1 VRATPVEEH
10 PAYGYSSAEQEEA
23 LSEDGRTLA
32 TLRSLLLGPEQHNI
46 RALRDRLENFEL
58 RTEDVSAVVAEAI
71 RLRHTSGGSEILI
84 EALTPSIL
92 GALRES
98 ARKDP
103 RALSEAFFPVVG
115 PAIRRSLTQYIQSLL
130 ESFNNALEHSLSLQG
145 MRWRLEALRTGKTFA
160 EVVVLHSL
168 IYRVE
173 QIFLIHD
180 KTGLVL
186 CHAVAPGVSV
196 QDPTLVSGML
206 SAIQDFVR
214 DSFNTPRDEIIDS
227 MHLGDLRVWVEPGP
241 HAILAAVIRGH
252 PPETLRPT
260 LREALEKVH
269 QNFGSALELFDGDSS
284 PFAGVRDDLALCL
297 DSRYQESA
305 QTRAKPYFLIALA
318 LLLTAA
324 AGWAW
329 AGFSRQQR
337 WKHFVDK
344 LAAQPGIVVT
354 SFTKESQY
362 QIRGLR
368 DPLAVEPSSLL
379 KGMGLDP
386 KRVQFRWAP
395 YYSLDDAIVLKRVA
409 TVLQPPTTVT
419 LSLES
424 GNLHV
429 QGEAPAGW
437 IEDLKTRAILVP
449 GVRSIDASGLRD
461 VKVAGLE
468 RERKAIEAAV
478 LLFEANRAEMAADQ
492 RFEFEKVAQAIKAIL
507 AGAATPVGRGL
518 VIEIVG
524 HSDNSGTEAWNRLLS
539 ERRAGEVAREL
550 IRNNI
555 EPKSLVVRGVGYSQR
570 LWPSGMGN
578 DPKYDRSVT
587 FRVVIP
593 PASDK
598 Q

>member
-1 VRATPVEEH
+1 MEEH
-10 PAYGYSSAEQEEA
+10 PASGFSNGEQEKA
-23 LSEDGRTLA
+23 LSGEGRTLA
-32 TLRSLLLGPEQHNI
+32 TLRSLLLGPEQRTI
-46 RALRDRLENFEL
+46 RTLRERLENREL

-71 RLRHTSGGSEILI
+71 RLRHSRDGSGSLI
-84 EALTPSIL
+84 EALTPPVI

-98 ARKDP
+98 ARKNP
-103 RALSEAFFPVVG
+103 RTLSEAFFPVVG
-115 PAIRRSLTQYIQSLL
+115 PAIRRALTQYIQSLL
-130 ESFNNALEHSLSLQG
+130 ESFNNALEYSLSLQG
-145 MRWRLEALRTGKTFA
+145 IRWRLEALRTGKTFA
-160 EVVVLHSL
+160 EVVLVHNL

-186 CHAVAPGVSV
+186 YHAVAPGVSV
-196 QDPTLVSGML
+196 QDPALVSGML
-206 SAIQDFVR
+206 SAIQNFVR
-214 DSFNTPRDEIIDS
+214 DSFNTPGDEIIDT
-227 MHLGDLRVWVEPGP
+227 MRLGDLRVWVEPGP
-241 HAILAAVIRGH
+241 QAILAAAIRGH

-269 QNFGSALELFDGDSS
+269 QNFGSALELFNGDSS
-284 PFAGVRDDLALCL
+284 PFEGVRDDLALCL
-297 DSRYQESA
+297 DSRYQRST
-305 QTRAKPYFLIALA
+305 QTRSKPYFLIALA

-329 AGFSRQQR
+329 LSFLRQRQWNR
-337 WKHFVDK
+337 FVDK
-344 LAAQPGIVVT
+344 LGAQPGIAVT

-368 DPLAVEPSSLL
+368 DPLAIEAGSLL

-386 KRVQFRWAP
+386 KRVQFQWAP

-419 LSLES
+419 LSLER
-424 GNLHV
+424 GKLRA

-437 IEDLKTRAILVP
+437 VEALKTRAILVP
-449 GVRSIDASGLRD
+449 GVRSIDTSGLQD
-461 VKVAGLE
+461 AKLADFE
-468 RERKAIEAAV
+468 REKEAIEAAV
-478 LLFEANRAEMAADQ
+478 LLFEVNSAEMAAGQ
-492 RFEFEKVAQAIKAIL
+492 RSEFENTAKEIKAIL
-507 AGAATPVGRGL
+507 AVAATLVGKGL

-524 HSDNSGTEAWNRLLS
+524 HCDNTGAEAWNGLLS
-539 ERRAGEVAREL
+539 ERRADGVARKL
-550 IRNNI
+550 VQDKTD
-555 EPKSLVVRGVGYSQR
+555 PTSLLVRGVGSSQR
-570 LWPSGMGN
+570 VTPPGKGN

-593 PASDK
+593 RAAEN

>member
-1 VRATPVEEH
+1 MEEH
-10 PAYGYSSAEQEEA
+10 PASGLSGGEQEEA
-23 LSEDGRTLA
+23 LSGDGSTFA
-32 TLRSLLLGPEQHNI
+32 TLRSLLLGPEQQNL
-46 RALRDRLENFEL
+46 RALRERLENREL
-58 RTEDVSAVVAEAI
+58 RTEDVSVVVAEAI
-71 RLRHTSGGSEILI
+71 RLRHAQGGSESLV
-84 EALTPSIL
+84 EALTPSVI

-98 ARKDP
+98 ARTDP
-103 RALSEAFFPVVG
+103 RTLSEVFFPVVG
-115 PAIRRSLTQYIQSLL
+115 PAIRRSLTQYFQSLL
-130 ESFNNALEHSLSLQG
+130 ESFNKALEHSLSLQS
-145 MRWRLEALRTGKTFA
+145 MRWRLEARRTGKTFA
-160 EVVVLHSL
+160 EVVILHNL

-173 QIFLIHD
+173 QIFLIHE

-186 CHAVAPGVSV
+186 YHAVAPGVSV
-196 QDPTLVSGML
+196 QDPALVSGML
-206 SAIQDFVR
+206 SAIQNFVR
-214 DSFNTPRDEIIDS
+214 DSFNTPRDEILDS

-252 PPETLRPT
+252 PPETFRAT

-269 QNFGSALELFDGDSS
+269 QNFGPALELFDGDPA

-297 DSRYQESA
+297 DSRYQESP
-305 QTRAKPYFLIALA
+305 QTRTKPYFWIGLA

-329 AGFSRQQR
+329 AGFSREQR

-344 LAAQPGIVVT
+344 LGAQPGIAVT

-368 DPLAVEPSSLL
+368 DPLAVEPGLLL

-386 KRVQFRWAP
+386 KRVQFRWVP

-437 IEDLKTRAILVP
+437 IDNLKVRATLVP
-449 GVRSIDASGLRD
+449 GLRSIDTSRLQD
-461 VKVAGLE
+461 VKRADLE
-468 RERKAIEAAV
+468 RQKKTIEAAV

-492 RFEFEKVAQAIKAIL
+492 RFEFEKTAKAIRTIL
-507 AGAATPVGRGL
+507 ADAATLEDQGL
-518 VIEIVG
+518 FIEIVG
-524 HSDNSGTEAWNRLLS
+524 HSDNTGRESWNRLLS
-539 ERRAGEVAREL
+539 ERRADGVAREL
-550 IRNNI
+550 IRNKI
-555 EPKSLVVRGVGYSQR
+555 EPRSLRMTGVGSSPR
-570 LWPSGMGN
+570 LKPSARGK
-578 DPKYDRSVT
+578 DAKYDRSVT
-587 FRVVIP
+587 FRVVP
-593 PASDK
+593 RPAEK
-598 Q
+598 R

>member
-10 PAYGYSSAEQEEA
+10 PAGGFSSGEQEEA
-23 LSEDGRTLA
+23 PSGDSRTLA
-32 TLRSLLLGPEQHNI
+32 TLRSLLLGPERQNI
-46 RALRDRLENFEL
+46 RALRERLENREL

-71 RLRHTSGGSEILI
+71 RLRHTRGEGEILI
-84 EALTPSIL
+84 EALTPSVI

-103 RALSEAFFPVVG
+103 RTLSEAFFPVVG

-130 ESFNNALEHSLSLQG
+130 ESFNNALENSLSLQG
-145 MRWRLEALRTGKTFA
+145 MRWRVEALRTGKTFA
-160 EVVVLHSL
+160 EVVVLHNL

-173 QIFLIHD
+173 QILLIHH

-186 CHAVAPGVSV
+186 YHAVAPGVSA
-196 QDPTLVSGML
+196 QDPALVSGML

-227 MHLGDLRVWVEPGP
+227 LHLGDLQVWVEPGP

-252 PPETLRPT
+252 PPETLRLT
-260 LREALEKVH
+260 LREASEKVH
-269 QNFGSALELFDGDSS
+269 QDFGSALEVFDGDSS
-284 PFAGVRDDLALCL
+284 PFAGVRGDLAVCF
-297 DSRYQESA
+297 DSRFQESVQA
-305 QTRAKPYFLIALA
+305 RPRPYFLITLA

-329 AGFSRQQR
+329 AGFLRQQR
-337 WKHFVDK
+337 WRHFVDK
-344 LAAQPGIVVT
+344 LGAQPGITVT

-379 KGMGLDP
+379 TGTGLDP
-386 KRVQFRWAP
+386 KSVQFRWAP
-395 YYSLDDAIVLKRVA
+395 YYSLDDAIVLKRVV

-419 LSLES
+419 LSLER

-437 IEDLKTRAILVP
+437 VEDLKARAILVP
-449 GVRSIDASGLRD
+449 GVGSIDTSGLRD
-461 VKVAGLE
+461 VRLADFE
-468 RERKAIEAAV
+468 REKKAIEAAV
-478 LLFEANRAEMAADQ
+478 LLFEVNRAEMAADQ
-492 RFEFEKVAQAIKAIL
+492 RFEFEKTAKEIKAIL
-507 AGAATPVGRGL
+507 AGAATPVGKGL

-524 HSDNSGTEAWNRLLS
+524 HSDNTGTEAGNRLLS
-539 ERRAGEVAREL
+539 GRRAEGVARQL
-550 IRNNI
+550 IRNKI
-555 EPKSLVVRGVGYSQR
+555 EPTSLLVRGVGYSQR
-570 LWPSGMGN
+570 LKPSGIGN
-578 DPKYDRSVT
+578 NPKYDRSVT
-587 FRVVIP
+587 FQVVIP
-593 PASDK
+593 RAPEK
-598 Q
+598 R